1 MGLGEETFELDLTAK
16 ALRAIS
22 KEISYGGL
30 AEALLEAAL
39 EYSGAARGAVLLSE
53 GGELVAKA
61 DASFPREKERI
72 LVSRPPFDEFGPP
85 SELEKRVVTRRE
97 TVISREGWPDFV
109 LAGPAERPPKR
120 DVVFLCLPLVQQQW
134 TIGVLT
140 IKDYGLAIGLSIC
153 RKIIR
158 THGGRLWAEQNAN
171 FGATFTFTIPTRQ
184 SPHCPES
191 K

>member
-30 AEALLEAAL
+30 AEALLEAAF

-53 GGELVAKA
+53 GGELVTKA
-61 DASFPREKERI
+61 DASFPREKQRI

-85 SELEKRVVTRRE
+85 SELEKRVVPRRE

-120 DVVFLCLPLVQQQW
+120 DVVFLCLPLVHQQR

-140 IKDYGLAIGLSIC
+140 IKDGRGIGLSIC

-171 FGATFTFTIPTRQ
+171 FGATFTFTVPTRQ